1 MSSAQGPSA
10 TGGMMRNL
18 RNRLMNRFDR
28 ALLSGSFSAVFML
41 FAGTAVLIFV
51 GSTIVRV
58 SGIHATRDH
67 LNFVDSMWE
76 ILQRAIDPGQ
86 LAGEQAWSSRL
97 ILLTVTI
104 FGLLLV
110 STLISIINSSL
121 ERRIEGVRRG
131 RRPVHLHNHVVVIGW
146 NDAASKLMEE
156 LAVARIEGVDVSV
169 VVFTEKDPI
178 ELLNYITE
186 HIHRE
191 DEIDQSSDTARNVAG
206 WVTVRR
212 ADGDNTN
219 DLLTLGRIDEAR
231 AVICLLDNH
240 SEHGNTR
247 VVLAIL
253 AALQLPQAQR
263 RSIENPLQVIAQFDS
278 EEIAERFS
286 TRIKKVVAARQDT
299 FGGLLKMQVITP
311 ALVRNKIEV
320 NVVRSRGLSAVYK
333 DLLDFEGDEIYV
345 VAPPHPDLTFGSL
358 MPADRC
364 IPIGFADESRVELW
378 PQWDD
383 EANGRSIVVV
393 GESMN
398 SVRRYMNS
406 WSLSPSGMDAIR
418 TGRDKSQTPEHYL
431 FIGHN
436 KWLTGL
442 IRELS
447 LVVPSNSTA
456 TLLLHSEDEVERM
469 PHFAGSIIDTVIR
482 SAVNEPLDDDSFAA
496 RFDHV
501 IVMADHEVSE
511 EESDAKVLTD
521 VLACRVH
528 LESRESHLQP
538 MTVVAELR
546 QRASKHIAAVR
557 MADDLLVSE
566 ALTACA
572 MAQFALYPENGAVLR
587 HLLGGD
593 SPVFLQGIPASEILV
608 SDETLS
614 WSEVQKRLRVST
626 GEIGLAIRTINEITG
641 IPFVQMNPNNDVV
654 VSKTDDVV
662 VLTRLNSNVI
672 EIEDGRE

>member
-1 MSSAQGPSA
+1 
-10 TGGMMRNL
+10 
-18 RNRLMNRFDR
+18 
-28 ALLSGSFSAVFML
+28 ML
-41 FAGTAVLIFV
+41 FTGTAILIFV
-51 GSTIVRV
+51 GSAVV
-58 SGIHATRDH
+58 SLSGVHATRDH

-97 ILLTVTI
+97 ILLTVTV

-110 STLISIINSSL
+110 STLISIINSTL

-131 RRPVHLHNHVVVIGW
+131 RRPVLLHNHVVVIGW

-156 LAVARIEGVDVSV
+156 LAVARIEGVDISV
-169 VVFTEKDPI
+169 VVFTEHDPI

-191 DEIDQSSDTARNVAG
+191 DEIDQQSDTARKVSE

-212 ADGDNTN
+212 AHGDNTN

-231 AVICLLDNH
+231 AVICLLDGH
-240 SEHGNTR
+240 HEHRNTR

-253 AALQLPQAQR
+253 AALQLPQAEHR
-263 RSIENPLQVIAQFDS
+263 PLDNPLQVIAQFDS
-278 EEIAERFS
+278 EEVAERFN
-286 TRIKKVVAARQDT
+286 TRIEKVVAARQDT
-299 FGGLLKMQVITP
+299 FGGLLNLQVITP

-345 VAPPHPDLTFGSL
+345 VQPPHPGLTFGSL
-358 MPADRC
+358 VPQDRC
-364 IPIGFADESRVELW
+364 IPIGFIGDSGVDLW
-378 PQWDD
+378 PQWDEQAD
-383 EANGRSIVVV
+383 GRSVVVV
-393 GESMN
+393 GESMKT
-398 SVRRYMNS
+398 VRKYMDS
-406 WSLSPSGMDAIR
+406 WALAPSGADVLR
-418 TGRDKSQTPEHYL
+418 TGRTVSATPEHYL
-431 FIGHN
+431 FIGQN
-436 KWLTGL
+436 KWLSGL

-447 LVVPSNSTA
+447 LVVPPHSTA
-456 TLLLHSEDEVERM
+456 TLLLHAEEEVDRL
-469 PHFAGSIIDTVIR
+469 PHFAGSTIDIVLR
-482 SAVNEPLDDDSFAA
+482 STVNEPLDDDAFAA

-511 EESDAKVLTD
+511 EESDSKVLTD

-528 LESRESHLQP
+528 LESRELHLQP

-566 ALTACA
+566 ALSACA
-572 MAQFALYPENGAVLR
+572 MAQFALYPENGEVLR
-587 HLLGGD
+587 SLLGSE
-593 SPVFLQGIPASEILV
+593 SPVFLQGIPAGEVLELNESMHW
-608 SDETLS
+608 D
-614 WSEVQKRLRVST
+614 EVQKRLRETT
-626 GEIGLAIRTINEITG
+626 GEIGLAVRTINEVTG
-641 IPFVQMNPNNDVV
+641 IPFVHMNPKNDAMV
-654 VSKTDDVV
+654 TMNDDVI
-662 VLTRLNSNVI
+662 VLTRSYFDAINSH
-672 EIEDGRE
+672 